1 VLERTKPSS
10 GGEKKNITMVLILER
25 YSMIVENFWKREES
39 SCVVF
44 FLDVG
49 DFFKEYIVQK

>member
-44 FLDVG
+44 F
-49 DFFKEYIVQK
+49 